1 MNDILD
7 EIEKPNSNKRIF
19 LMRYLIFAGIAIL
32 IIGFLYGISSIEI
45 PDQDP
50 KPELFKQ
57 HDNNSSS
64 SIADK
69 IIDSGFIILMLG
81 IVGGIARKIIQ
92 FLKIKFL

>member
-19 LMRYLIFAGIAIL
+19 LMRYIIFAGIAI
-32 IIGFLYGISSIEI
+32 IVIGFLYDWKYAGI
-45 PDQDP
+45 PYQDP
-50 KPELFKQ
+50 PPELLKKYNY
-57 HDNNSSS
+57 HR
-64 SIADK
+64 SIADT
-69 IIDSGFIILMLG
+69 ITDSGFIILMLG